1 MLKNSHKK
9 TIAFIRAIDVRIS
22 QAEHAAH
29 SKELRPFYIS
39 NYDKEIKDYLENKSA
54 KYIPID
60 LKPEFLF
67 DPVKLFSG
75 RVAQQSWLIFKQKEL
90 EKVLKE
96 IDFYQIQEPFFL
108 FSGQVAGIA
117 KKFQK
122 PLIMAPW
129 MCFNHPSTYIPPYSF
144 SVKKSISQTD
154 LFIVR
159 TKRVENYLS
168 RFKVPESKKVL
179 IYHGV
184 NLKRF
189 FPGNERD
196 SRTIRILFVGHLSI
210 NKGFDDIL
218 EVFPELVKES
228 PGKIE
233 LVVCGSGSLQS
244 KVVKMSESLPIK
256 YMGQISNLELPN
268 IYRSSDIFCGPS
280 KDVSFFGMKYIEEGF
295 GFVFAESLASGL
307 PIVTNDS
314 GAIKE
319 VVGENNFVNKQGD
332 KEALKNSLLEL
343 INDDKMRYAIG
354 VKNRIRAEKMFD
366 LEKQVAEEEK
376 EIKKRFC

>member
-9 TIAFIRAIDVRIS
+9 TIAFIRALDVRIT

-29 SKELRPFYIS
+29 FKELRPFYIS
-39 NYDKEIKDYLENKSA
+39 NYNKEIKDYLKNKFA
-54 KYIPID
+54 KYIPLD

-67 DPVKLFSG
+67 DPVRLFSG
-75 RVAQQSWLIFKQKEL
+75 RTAQQSWLIFKQKGL

-108 FSGQVAGIA
+108 YSGQVADVA
-117 KKFQK
+117 KKYDK
-122 PLIMAPW
+122 PLIMALW

-154 LFIVR
+154 LFITR
-159 TKRVENYLS
+159 TERVENYLS
-168 RFKVPESKKVL
+168 RFKIPESKKVL

-189 FPGNERD
+189 FPRNERD
-196 SRTIRILFVGHLSI
+196 SRTIRILFVGRLSTS
-210 NKGFDDIL
+210 KGFDDIL

-366 LEKQVAEEEK
+366 LEKQVAKEEK
-376 EIKKRFC
+376 EIKKRFY